1 MKTRWYSQC
10 TYPAQS
16 GEGLV
21 ASQLFCFFNV
31 FFSFIQ
37 YGARPV
43 TNVTFVKLYFP
54 WVVDQLVKVLH

>member
-1 MKTRWYSQC
+1 MKTRWYSQY

-21 ASQLFCFFNV
+21 ASQLFCFLNV

-43 TNVTFVKLYFP
+43 RPQSHWLYGEDKAAVRP
-54 WVVDQLVKVLH
+54 LN